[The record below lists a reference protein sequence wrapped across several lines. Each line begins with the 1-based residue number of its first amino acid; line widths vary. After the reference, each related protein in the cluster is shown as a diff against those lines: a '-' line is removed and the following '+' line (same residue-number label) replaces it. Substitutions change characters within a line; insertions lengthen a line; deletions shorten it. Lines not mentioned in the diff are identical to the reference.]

1 YGNLYIGTDIGVLA
15 SNNEGVQWEI
25 LGINLPSVVVTD
37 LHIHEQT
44 ETLFVA
50 TYGRS
55 SYKMDISGNILSTEN
70 YLLETNVTVY
80 PNPATDFVTISIK
93 DRNKNHTISIFDPL
107 GREVLKKEIVSGKQD
122 LKLSVEQFTT
132 GTYFVKISSE
142 NASITKKL
150 IIK

>member
-1 YGNLYIGTDIGVLA
+1 
-15 SNNEGVQWEI
+15 
-25 LGINLPSVVVTD
+25 
-37 LHIHEQT
+37 
-44 ETLFVA
+44 
-50 TYGRS
+50 
-55 SYKMDISGNILSTEN
+55 
-70 YLLETNVTVY
+70 VY